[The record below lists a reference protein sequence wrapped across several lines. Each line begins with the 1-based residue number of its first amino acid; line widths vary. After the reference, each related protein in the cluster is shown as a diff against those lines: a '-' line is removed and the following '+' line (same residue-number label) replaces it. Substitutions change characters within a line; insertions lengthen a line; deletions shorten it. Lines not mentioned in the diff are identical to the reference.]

1 MAAWYEID
9 YRDQDSLVETIV
21 SIIRWTGSALA
32 LTILTLGSVEVV
44 MVLAARYR
52 ARRYE
57 EARQEGLKQGRE
69 AGREEGREEGREAG
83 RELNA
88 QWTEWLKRR
97 DEARANNQPF
107 DEPSP
112 AERESN
118 SS

>member
-1 MAAWYEID
+1 
-9 YRDQDSLVETIV
+9 
-21 SIIRWTGSALA
+21 
-32 LTILTLGSVEVV
+32 

-69 AGREEGREEGREAG
+69 EGREAGREEGREEGREAG
-83 RELNA
+83 REEGREEGLQQANDA
-88 QWTEWLKRR
+88 WTEWLKRR

-112 AERESN
+112 SERESN